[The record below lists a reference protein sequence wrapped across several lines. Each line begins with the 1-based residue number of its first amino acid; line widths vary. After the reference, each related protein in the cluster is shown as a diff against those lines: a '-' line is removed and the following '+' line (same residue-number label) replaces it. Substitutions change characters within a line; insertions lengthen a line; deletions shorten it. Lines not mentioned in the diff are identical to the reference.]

1 MKPLLV
7 VLSSPSGAGKTTI
20 AEDLVGARSDVGRSV
35 SATTRDPRAG
45 EVDGRDYHFLTSAE
59 FARRVTAGDFIES
72 ATYGGQ
78 RYGTLKAEV
87 DRLRRAGRHALL
99 VIEVAGARE
108 IRRQFPGAVLVFLLP
123 PSGEA
128 LVSRLASRETEAAE
142 ALRRRLAIASDELG
156 AAREYDYLVVNDDR
170 ARAVAEIATILD
182 AESLRVARHENVGGL
197 VGEIRRGIRAAAE
210 NLKD

>member
-182 AESLRVARHENVGGL
+182 AESLRVTRHENVGGL